1 MKRVYV
7 DLDDCYSLLTEHAQG
22 RWDDI
27 DAHGKLE
34 DFFNL
39 VDEMF
44 AEGVR
49 LSEIDDY
56 LKYEYEDIA
65 ERLGFE
71 PYSEEELEESYIG
84 KLNKQLSSC
93 FNEDQYENDYDEE
106 EEYTVQLE
114 NGQELKMYQY
124 DNELYNEKDI
134 IFADLKDRYDWNE
147 ISKEICDNVNARN
160 LPAVVKITDGANQVI
175 FDKLTQSHLNES
187 LPKDVH
193 YEFTINKVAE
203 DKLELTSGES
213 TFTIYIEPDDDL
225 QTIRYAIE
233 DFVDYELAADEDDSE
248 NITGTEVVGFDY
260 NENTGKGKFE
270 ANIFFKED

>member
-7 DLDDCYSLLTEHAQG
+7 DLDDCYPLLTEHAQG

-39 VDEMF
+39 VDKMF

-71 PYSEEELEESYIG
+71 PYSEEELEESFIG

-106 EEYTVQLE
+106 EEYTVTLE
-114 NGQELKMYQY
+114 DGKQLKMYQY

-147 ISKEICDNVNARN
+147 ISKEICDNVNARM
-160 LPAVVKITDGANQVI
+160 LPQVVKIIDGVGQVLYSV
-175 FDKLTQSHLNES
+175 K
-187 LPKDVH
+187 
-193 YEFTINKVAE
+193 
-203 DKLELTSGES
+203 
-213 TFTIYIEPDDDL
+213 
-225 QTIRYAIE
+225 
-233 DFVDYELAADEDDSE
+233 
-248 NITGTEVVGFDY
+248 
-260 NENTGKGKFE
+260 
-270 ANIFFKED
+270 